1 LDSDTEWFLEGLE
14 GRNGFSHRDP
24 RADMEMRYLENM
36 EENQREVVFKR
47 YQVSQEIQKTVRTI
61 IDNVREQGDD
71 ALRRYALEF
80 DKIEV
85 KEIDITQEAGKAYE
99 AIDEELKL
107 AIKKAAENIEAFH
120 KRQVREDWVGN
131 FDGREMGQRFRP
143 INKIGVYVP
152 GGTAAYPS
160 SVLMAIIPAK
170 VAGVEHIAVVT
181 PPAEKLNQV
190 TLAAAY
196 ISGADKIYAAGGAQ
210 GIAALAYGT
219 QTIDPVDKII
229 GPGNQWVAVAK
240 KEIRNDVEIEF
251 IAGISEI
258 LIIADLTADPRIV
271 AADLIAQAEHD
282 GNVAAL
288 VVTDSEE
295 LSKGI
300 IEEVKVQTELLGRRD
315 IINQTLDNA
324 YSGIILVKSM
334 EIAAEFAEEYASE
347 HLSIQTSEENEEML
361 LEKISSAGSIFVGR
375 DTPVA
380 AGDYASGT
388 NHILPTNQGSRVTG
402 GVSVDTFTKVST
414 IQRLDKTALGK
425 IRKIIT
431 TIAKSEG
438 LDGHAE
444 SIERRFD

>member
-1 LDSDTEWFLEGLE
+1 MNSSTEEFVDKIK

-24 RADMEMRYLENM
+24 RGDMEIRYLEKM
-36 EENQREVVFKR
+36 EEDQREVIFNR

-61 IDNVREQGDD
+61 IDNVREQGDE

-80 DKIEV
+80 DKIEI
-85 KEIDITQEAGKAYE
+85 KEIDITGEAKSAYE
-99 AIDEELKL
+99 AIDEGLKL
-107 AIKKAAENIEAFH
+107 AIKKAAENIEIFH
-120 KRQVREDWVGN
+120 KHQVREDWVRN

-170 VAGVEHIAVVT
+170 VAGVKHIAVVT
-181 PPAEKLNQV
+181 PPAEEMNQV

-196 ISGADKIYAAGGAQ
+196 IAGADKIYAAGGAQ

-219 QTIDPVDKII
+219 KTVDAVDKII

-240 KEIRNDVEIEF
+240 REIRNDVEIEF

-258 LIIADLTADPRIV
+258 LIIADLTADPKIV
-271 AADLIAQAEHD
+271 AADVIAQAEHD
-282 GNVAAL
+282 VNVAAL
-288 VVTDSEE
+288 VVTDSIE
-295 LSKGI
+295 LAKEI
-300 IEEVKVQTELLGRRD
+300 IEEVKIQTKSLDRKK
-315 IINQTLDNA
+315 IIDKALNNP
-324 YSGIILVKSM
+324 YSGVILVKSM
-334 EIAAEFAEEYASE
+334 EVAATFAEEYASE
-347 HLSIQTSEENEEML
+347 HLSIQTSEENEKML
-361 LEKISSAGSIFVGR
+361 LEEISSAGSIFLGSY
-375 DTPVA
+375 TPVA

-388 NHILPTNQGSRVTG
+388 NHILPTNQGAHVSG

-414 IQRLDKTALGK
+414 MQRIDKTALEK
-425 IRKIIT
+425 IRKVIT
-431 TIAKSEG
+431 TIARSEG

>member
-1 LDSDTEWFLEGLE
+1 MNSSTEEFIDKIK

-24 RADMEMRYLENM
+24 REDMEIRYLEKM
-36 EENQREVVFKR
+36 EEDQREVIFNR

-61 IDNVREQGDD
+61 IDNVREQGDE

-80 DKIEV
+80 DKIEI
-85 KEIDITQEAGKAYE
+85 KEIDITGEAKSAYE
-99 AIDEELKL
+99 AIDEGLKL
-107 AIKKAAENIEAFH
+107 AIKKAAENIEIFH
-120 KRQVREDWVGN
+120 KHQVREDWVRN

-170 VAGVEHIAVVT
+170 VAGVKHIAVVT
-181 PPAEKLNQV
+181 PPAEEMNQV

-196 ISGADKIYAAGGAQ
+196 IAGADKIYAAGGAQ

-219 QTIDPVDKII
+219 KTVDAVDKII

-240 KEIRNDVEIEF
+240 REIRNDVEIEF

-258 LIIADLTADPRIV
+258 LIIADLTADPKIV
-271 AADLIAQAEHD
+271 AADVIAQAEHD
-282 GNVAAL
+282 VNVAAL
-288 VVTDSEE
+288 VVTDSIE
-295 LSKGI
+295 LAKEI
-300 IEEVKVQTELLGRRD
+300 IEEVKIQTKSLDRKK
-315 IINQTLDNA
+315 IIDKALNNP
-324 YSGIILVKSM
+324 YSGVILVKSM
-334 EIAAEFAEEYASE
+334 EVAATFAEEYASE
-347 HLSIQTSEENEEML
+347 HLSIQTSEENEKML
-361 LEKISSAGSIFVGR
+361 LEEISSAGSIFLGSY
-375 DTPVA
+375 TPVA

-388 NHILPTNQGSRVTG
+388 NHILPTNQGAHVSG
-402 GVSVDTFTKVST
+402 GVSVDTFIKVST
-414 IQRLDKTALGK
+414 IQRIDKTALEK
-425 IRKIIT
+425 IRKVIT
-431 TIAKSEG
+431 TIARSEG